1 MIVGRMRSAGG
12 WLKQHHK
19 RVLVMGIG
27 GLLLVMTVVQ
37 LRYPGDMLLPFSSI
51 DGLQV
56 GAWNK
61 AAATA
66 QLDTQYR
73 ETPIDIYFGDTTKPY
88 RSPNPVDIGVSVKN
102 EERISALE
110 YPWYLRI
117 APASLFWAH
126 LVLEAKE
133 PTYAYDSS
141 IRDAYIAKEWG
152 DSCNVAPKDAS
163 LKVVDSSIEVVK
175 GSAGGTCELA
185 DIVKMLST
193 VKVSITDDTDV
204 TIPVDVIPAAISDEV
219 ATTMAREIE
228 THVEGG
234 VDIVVGDETIA
245 VSHDML
251 ISWLDFTAVDGKLDY
266 TFSAER
272 AGEYLNEQLA
282 SKVARSA
289 GVTKISTYNFL
300 ETSRQTGVSGQA
312 LDVVGTLARIKA
324 YIHDELDTVTPATTV
339 IAPRVEYIRSYS
351 SNYEGLAALMQNF
364 ATTHSGSYGIA
375 LTELSGQYRRATYNG
390 TKSFTTASTYKLFVA
405 YSALLRVESGA
416 WKWTD
421 HISGGRDLA
430 KCFDDMIVVSDNACA
445 LAMLQKIGFTNIT
458 NEAHAIGCTRTSF
471 LGSDGIKTSAED
483 LALLLASLQTGQ
495 ILSQQSSRD
504 TLINA
509 MKRNIYRQGIPK
521 GIDAVVADKVGFL
534 DGLLHDAAIVYAS
547 TGPYVLVILTDGS
560 SWANIA
566 QLTREIEAL
575 RLQ

>member
-1 MIVGRMRSAGG
+1 MIVGKVRSAGG

-27 GLLLVMTVVQ
+27 GVLLVLTIVQ
-37 LRYPGDMLLPFSSI
+37 LRYPADVLLPFSSV
-51 DGLQV
+51 DGIQF

-66 QLDTQYR
+66 QLDTKYR
-73 ETPIDIYFGDTTKPY
+73 ETPIYLYFGDTTKPY
-88 RSPNPVDIGVSVKN
+88 RSPNPIDIGVSVKN

-133 PTYAYDSS
+133 PTYTYDSS

-152 DSCNVAPKDAS
+152 GSCNVAPKDAS
-163 LKVVDSSIEVVK
+163 LKVVDSSIEVVR

-228 THVEGG
+228 THIEDG

-245 VSHDML
+245 VSHDIL

-266 TFSAER
+266 TFNAER
-272 AGEYLNEQLA
+272 ASEYLNEQLA
-282 SKVARSA
+282 SKVARSS
-289 GVTKISTYNFL
+289 GVTKVSTYNFL
-300 ETSRQTGVSGQA
+300 ETSRQTGASGQA

-324 YIHDELDTVTPATTV
+324 YIHDELDTVTPATTA

-364 ATTHSGSYGIA
+364 ATTHSGTYGVA
-375 LTELSGQYRRATYNG
+375 LTELSGQYRRATYSG
-390 TKSFTTASTYKLFVA
+390 TKQFITASTYKLYVA
-405 YSALLRVESGA
+405 YSTLLRIESGA
-416 WKWTD
+416 LKWTD
-421 HISGGRDLA
+421 QINGGRDLA
-430 KCFDDMIVVSDNACA
+430 KCFDDMIVVSDNECA
-445 LAMLQKIGFTNIT
+445 HALLDKIGYSAVH
-458 NEAHAIGCTRTSF
+458 NEARAIGAVGTSF
-471 LGSDGIKTSAED
+471 LDTSGFKTTAED

-495 ILSQQSSRD
+495 ILSNQSSRD

-521 GIDAVVADKVGFL
+521 GINAVVADKVGFL

-566 QLTREIEAL
+566 QLTRELEAL